1 MLCAMMTGMRA
12 ALGRVALGLVAL
24 CGMAGVAGAQGSADT
39 IGAIRA
45 RGALLCGVA
54 GVTAGFSLPD
64 SQGVMR
70 GLDADGCRIVA
81 AAILGDANK
90 VRFINT
96 TATNRFTA
104 LQSGEVDMLVRNTTW
119 TLGREAALGL
129 EFASINFYDGTGFMV
144 KASSGVTSVRGLDGA
159 TVCVQPGSTTEL
171 SLTDYFRVH
180 AMRFTPLVIE
190 NLEELRAA
198 FINGRCDAFTT
209 DASSLAAF
217 RYTQGENASQYVLLP
232 EIISKEPLGSVV
244 RKGDWKFFDIVRWA
258 HFAQLTAEELGIT
271 SQNIETFRGNTNP
284 EVQRFMGATGDL
296 GRSLGVAPD
305 WAVQI
310 VRQVG
315 NFGEMW
321 ERNIT
326 PLGVQRGINNLWSR
340 GGLQYAPPMR

>member
-1 MLCAMMTGMRA
+1 
-12 ALGRVALGLVAL
+12 
-24 CGMAGVAGAQGSADT
+24 
-39 IGAIRA
+39 
-45 RGALLCGVA
+45 
-54 GVTAGFSLPD
+54 
-64 SQGVMR
+64 MR

-119 TLGREAALGL
+119 TLGREASLGL

-144 KASSGVTSVRGLDGA
+144 KTASGVTSVRGLDGA

-171 SLTDYFRVH
+171 NLTDYFRVH
-180 AMRFTPLVIE
+180 NMRFSPLVIE

-209 DASSLAAF
+209 DASSLASF
-217 RYTQGENASQYVLLP
+217 RYAQGSNAGLYTVLP

-244 RKGDWKFFDIVRWA
+244 RNGDFKFFDVVRWA

-271 SQNIETFRGNTNP
+271 SKNIDNFRDSSNS
-284 EVQRFMGATGDL
+284 EVPRFMGATGDL
-296 GRSLGVAPD
+296 GASLGLQPD
-305 WAVQI
+305 WAVRI
-310 VRQVG
+310 VQQVG
-315 NFGEMW
+315 NFAEMW
-321 ERNIT
+321 DRNIT
-326 PLGVQRGINNLWSR
+326 PMGVQRGMNNLWKN
-340 GGLQYAPPMR
+340 GGIQYAPPMR

>member
-1 MLCAMMTGMRA
+1 MTQAVWG
-12 ALGRVALGLVAL
+12 ALGRV
-24 CGMAGVAGAQGSADT
+24 VAGAVLAAGLAGGAVAQPAADT
-39 IGAIRA
+39 MGAIRA
-45 RGALLCGVA
+45 RGAVLCGVA
-54 GVTAGFSLPD
+54 GSTPGFSAPD

-81 AAILGDANK
+81 AAILGDAGK

-144 KASSGVTSVRGLDGA
+144 KTASGVTSVRGLDGA

-171 SLTDYFRVH
+171 NLTDYFRVH
-180 AMRFTPLVIE
+180 SMRFTPLVIE

-198 FINGRCDAFTT
+198 FIAGRCDAFTT
-209 DASSLAAF
+209 DASSLASF
-217 RYTQGENASQYVLLP
+217 RATQGANAGQYLLLP
-232 EIISKEPLGSVV
+232 EIISKEPLGTMV

-258 HFAQLTAEELGIT
+258 HFAQLTAEELGI
-271 SQNIETFRGNTNP
+271 SSKNLESFRASANP
-284 EVQRFMGATGDL
+284 EVQRFMGVTGDL
-296 GRSLGVAPD
+296 GRSLGVQPD

-315 NFGEMW
+315 NFAEMW
-321 ERNIT
+321 DRSIT
-326 PLGVQRGINNLWSR
+326 PLGVQRGINNLWTK

>member
-1 MLCAMMTGMRA
+1 MA
-12 ALGRVALGLVAL
+12 GRIALGL
-24 CGMAGVAGAQGSADT
+24 GMLFGAAGGAAAQVDT
-39 IGAIRA
+39 LATIRA
-45 RGALLCGVA
+45 RGHVTCGVA
-54 GVTAGFSLPD
+54 GGVAGFSLPD

-81 AAILGDANK
+81 AAIFGDASK
-90 VRFINT
+90 VRFVVT
-96 TATNRFTA
+96 TTQSRFTA

-119 TLGREAALGL
+119 TLGRESSLGL
-129 EFASINFYDGTGFMV
+129 EFASVNFYDGTGFMV

-171 SLTDYFRVH
+171 NLTDYFRVH
-180 AMRFTPLVIE
+180 NMRFTPLIIE

-198 FINGRCDAFTT
+198 FIAGRCDAFTT

-217 RYTQGENASQYVLLP
+217 RFTQGPNASQYVLLP
-232 EIISKEPLGSVV
+232 EIISKEPLGTAV

-271 SQNIETFRGNTNP
+271 SQNIESFRGNANP
-284 EVQRFMGATGDL
+284 EIARFMGTTGDL
-296 GRSLGVAPD
+296 GRSMGLSND

-315 NFGEMW
+315 NFAEMW
-321 ERNIT
+321 DRNIT
-326 PLGVQRGINNLWSR
+326 PLGVPRGMNRLWSQ
-340 GGLQYAPPMR
+340 GGIQYAPPMR